1 MNIKIENRIVS
12 FLASAGS
19 HIRPPLFFSSVRTPR
34 LPLLAAA
41 LALTASGAMADADI
55 TGLVYSRDSSLP
67 IDFANVSLIDTAT
80 GMPLQI
86 GASTDEEGRFLLAA
100 VPAGSYILRVGNIG
114 SIGQEREVTVEDT
127 TVDLGRIELADD
139 ARLLQEVVV
148 TGQKSQM
155 SVSAGK
161 RVYNVSSNI
170 SSAGASAD
178 ELLTALPS
186 VDVDSEGTISLRG
199 NSDVTIWIN
208 GKEMGMTDDNRSSIL
223 RQIPAEAV
231 ESIEV
236 MTNPSSRHST
246 EGTAGIINIRLKED
260 TRRGLFGSAEANV
273 DSHGTV
279 NANASLT
286 YNRGRF
292 ESFAGLGLKSMHA
305 PAGSESLRS
314 YTDGRSLGSQSDSR
328 KHENSIF
335 LRLGSNWRPDD
346 RNTVYLNMIGTLG
359 HQWGHTTS
367 THIGDIPGMWRSNT
381 ITLKESGDTRGAN
394 ILLGYRHTFNASH
407 SIDMNVSYN
416 IWQGENEN
424 RSHEE
429 EIWSDTETESLWH
442 SQTQDMRI
450 SNWEAALDYSGR
462 LLPWLRLE
470 AGFKGNYTH
479 ENSPASYFYG
489 ESAETFV
496 PLPHLYN
503 RFIYDTDINALYVS
517 FSGSAGPVTFAAGLR
532 GELWSIRTRSLG
544 YGDVV
549 TEGSSLSRNDFAL
562 FPSAS
567 AGWKFMEDNELSINY
582 SRRIRRPY
590 GPQLNTFENIADP
603 SEVHLGN
610 PQIMPEYSD
619 AAELTYIRTWPSHML
634 SLSGYLR
641 SGTDMISH
649 VSFLAPMASDP
660 DINTMYYGHA
670 NIGNRLDTGLE
681 IISRNTL
688 FSRLTLTTTVNLYN
702 SHMKAWT
709 TDYPLHGSYYRIS
722 GPARDRFVWSLRCM
736 ASVRLPWDLTF
747 QATGR
752 YTSRRLTAQGTLEP
766 GWDVE
771 AGLRRAFGPWSVTL
785 LCKDIFDSKSGHD
798 IVYGNG
804 YTQSIKKWG
813 EGRTLRLALSYSFG
827 SGVKRSD
834 APCTDTHIDTGGY
847 GSGGHSH
854 SH

>member
-1 MNIKIENRIVS
+1 ML
-12 FLASAGS
+12 FLQYIQDA
-19 HIRPPLFFSSVRTPR
+19 LF
-34 LPLLAAA
+34 AA
-41 LALTASGAMADADI
+41 LAAVGFAALSNPPRRAY
-55 TGLVYSRDSSLP
+55 VYCALIAAIGHSS
-67 IDFANVSLIDTAT
+67 
-80 GMPLQI
+80 
-86 GASTDEEGRFLLAA
+86 RFLLLQPGLCGLHIVIATAA
-100 VPAGSYILRVGNIG
+100 ASLLVG
-114 SIGQEREVTVEDT
+114 
-127 TVDLGRIELADD
+127 LLAVLVSPL
-139 ARLLQEVVV
+139 AR
-148 TGQKSQM
+148 T
-155 SVSAGK
+155 
-161 RVYNVSSNI
+161 
-170 SSAGASAD
+170 
-178 ELLTALPS
+178 P
-186 VDVDSEGTISLRG
+186 
-199 NSDVTIWIN
+199 
-208 GKEMGMTDDNRSSIL
+208 
-223 RQIPAEAV
+223 
-231 ESIEV
+231 
-236 MTNPSSRHST
+236 
-246 EGTAGIINIRLKED
+246 
-260 TRRGLFGSAEANV
+260 AEANV

-381 ITLKESGDTRGAN
+381 ITMKESGDTRGAN

-470 AGFKGNYTH
+470 AGFKGNYNH

-619 AAELTYIRTWPSHML
+619 AAELYTHLAIAYAVAFRL
-634 SLSGYLR
+634 SAFRHRHDQPRKLPCPHGLR
-641 SGTDMISH
+641 SRHQHH
-649 VSFLAPMASDP
+649 V
-660 DINTMYYGHA
+660 
-670 NIGNRLDTGLE
+670 
-681 IISRNTL
+681 
-688 FSRLTLTTTVNLYN
+688 
-702 SHMKAWT
+702 
-709 TDYPLHGSYYRIS
+709 
-722 GPARDRFVWSLRCM
+722 LR
-736 ASVRLPWDLTF
+736 
-747 QATGR
+747 
-752 YTSRRLTAQGTLEP
+752 
-766 GWDVE
+766 
-771 AGLRRAFGPWSVTL
+771 
-785 LCKDIFDSKSGHD
+785 
-798 IVYGNG
+798 
-804 YTQSIKKWG
+804 
-813 EGRTLRLALSYSFG
+813 
-827 SGVKRSD
+827 
-834 APCTDTHIDTGGY
+834 PCQHRQP
-847 GSGGHSH
+847 S
-854 SH
+854 